1 MDTKPLARKTERP
14 PIEANGL
21 DSLEVREADV
31 EVPTTEVT
39 RHGGTFESFRYR
51 DYTWFWFGALVSNTG
66 SWMQQYALAIV
77 VYSFRRSE
85 FDLGIVNFVSG
96 IPVLVLA
103 LFGGMIADRVNKR
116 HLLIGSQAIL
126 LVQAAALGFLFA
138 AGRLSADNA
147 VAALLW
153 VASLGLVGGIMSALT
168 FPAWQ
173 AMLPDLVPRESLLN
187 GIALNSAQFQTS
199 RLLGPLAASGLVIL
213 GATMGDIFFVNA
225 ASFLFV
231 IAALAAIRLRPA
243 EEPAAGRGGPS
254 GAGAG
259 ACGTPATAGAT
270 SAGAGAAAAKN
281 RPTVSAVIEN
291 LMAGVGYARENR
303 SVGMLILSTAVMTI
317 FGMPYMMLLP
327 AIADKSL
334 HADKLGV
341 SYLMA
346 ANGLGAVV
354 GALVVASLG
363 HQVNRNRIIPF
374 SLLAMGGLLVA
385 FGLSRNFMLSIVI
398 SALAGAA
405 VLTTNSLVNTSI
417 QASVPN
423 RLRGR
428 VMALFIMSFMG
439 LMPVSALLFG
449 TLGEYIGPSTAVL
462 VGAVVLIAWAA
473 LLALRPTLL
482 AEEGSS

>member
-1 MDTKPLARKTERP
+1 MEPTHDKHATAGPG
-14 PIEANGL
+14 NGL

-31 EVPTTEVT
+31 EVPTPEVT
-39 RHGGTFESFRYR
+39 RHGGTFESFRHR
-51 DYTWFWFGALVSNTG
+51 DYTLFWFGALVSNTG

-103 LFGGMIADRVNKR
+103 LFGGMIADRMNKR
-116 HLLIGSQAIL
+116 HLLMGSQAIL
-126 LVQAAALGFLFA
+126 LLQAAALGILFA
-138 AGRLSADNA
+138 AGHLSADNA
-147 VAALLW
+147 RAALIW
-153 VASLGLVGGIMSALT
+153 VASLGLLGGVMSALT

-213 GATMGDIFFVNA
+213 GASMGDIFYVNA
-225 ASFLFV
+225 ASFIFV
-231 IAALAAIRLRPA
+231 IAALAAIRLRPSA
-243 EEPAAGRGGPS
+243 GPHGAGPPAAGVPVD
-254 GAGAG
+254 
-259 ACGTPATAGAT
+259 TTAGAP
-270 SAGAGAAAAKN
+270 KR
-281 RPTVSAVIEN
+281 RPTVATVITN

-303 SVGMLILSTAVMTI
+303 VVGMLILSTAVMTI

-354 GALVVASLG
+354 GALAVAGLAHG
-363 HQVNRNRIIPF
+363 ANRNRIIPF

-385 FGLSRNFMLSIVI
+385 FGLSRNFWLSIVI
-398 SALAGAA
+398 STLAGAA

-417 QASVPN
+417 QSAVPD

-462 VGAVVLIAWAA
+462 VGAVVLIGWATM
-473 LLALRPTLL
+473 LAMRPALL
-482 AEEGSS
+482 AEEGDF

>member
-1 MDTKPLARKTERP
+1 MDIESPTDSTSRP
-14 PIEANGL
+14 NDTPDEL
-21 DSLEVREADV
+21 ESLEVREADV

-51 DYTWFWFGALVSNTG
+51 DFTWFWFGALVSNTG

-103 LFGGMIADRVNKR
+103 LFGGMIADRFDKR

-126 LVQAAALGFLFA
+126 LVQAAALGFLFV

-213 GATMGDIFFVNA
+213 GATMGDIFFVNS

-243 EEPAAGRGGPS
+243 EEPTGRGGPGS
-254 GAGAG
+254 GASGAP
-259 ACGTPATAGAT
+259 AATA
-270 SAGAGAAAAKN
+270 SAGISGPAAKG

-354 GALVVASLG
+354 GALVVAGMS
-363 HQVNRNRIIPF
+363 HRVNRNRIIPF
-374 SLLAMGGLLVA
+374 SLLAMGGLLVV

-417 QASVPN
+417 QSSVPN
-423 RLRGR
+423 HLRGR

-449 TLGEYIGPSTAVL
+449 TLGEYIGPSNAVL

-473 LLALRPTLL
+473 MLALRPALL

>member
-1 MDTKPLARKTERP
+1 MNTDSPTDGTDHMDDTP
-14 PIEANGL
+14 NGL

-31 EVPTTEVT
+31 EVPTAEVA

-147 VAALLW
+147 VEALLW

-213 GATMGDIFFVNA
+213 GATMGDIFFVNS

-243 EEPAAGRGGPS
+243 EEPAGHGGPAGPGMHAGGAPTRAAS
-254 GAGAG
+254 PGAGIG
-259 ACGTPATAGAT
+259 APVKG
-270 SAGAGAAAAKN
+270 
-281 RPTVSAVIEN
+281 RPTVSAVIAN

-303 SVGMLILSTAVMTI
+303 FVGMLILSTAVMTI

-363 HQVNRNRIIPF
+363 HHVDRNRIIPF

-423 RLRGR
+423 HLRGR

-473 LLALRPTLL
+473 LLALRPALL
-482 AEEGSS
+482 AEEGNS

>member
-1 MDTKPLARKTERP
+1 MDTGPQEGVGATTGEGRP
-14 PIEANGL
+14 SRADADGL

-31 EVPTTEVT
+31 GVPTPAVA
-39 RHGGTFESFRYR
+39 RRGGTFESFRYR
-51 DYTWFWFGALVSNTG
+51 DYTWFWSGALVSNTG
-66 SWMQQYALAIV
+66 SWMQNYALAIV

-85 FDLGIVNFVSG
+85 LDLGLVNFVSG
-96 IPVLVLA
+96 VPVLVLA
-103 LFGGMIADRVNKR
+103 LFGGMIADRLDKR
-116 HLLIGSQAIL
+116 RLLMVSQAIL
-126 LVQAAALGFLFA
+126 LVQATALGVLFATGHLSANNAVASLAWVAALG
-138 AGRLSADNA
+138 
-147 VAALLW
+147 LL
-153 VASLGLVGGIMSALT
+153 GGIMSALT

-213 GATMGDIFFVNA
+213 GASMGDIFYVNA

-243 EEPAAGRGGPS
+243 EGTHAARPDRGGEPS
-254 GAGAG
+254 A
-259 ACGTPATAGAT
+259 
-270 SAGAGAAAAKN
+270 
-281 RPTVSAVIEN
+281 RPTRAAVIEN
-291 LMAGVGYARENR
+291 LMAGVGYARQNR
-303 SVGMLILSTAVMTI
+303 VVGLLILSTAVMTI

-334 HADKLGV
+334 HVDKLGV

-354 GALVVASLG
+354 GALVVAG
-363 HQVNRNRIIPF
+363 MAHGANRNRMIPL
-374 SLLAMGGLLVA
+374 SLLAMGAMLVA
-385 FGLSRNFMLSIVI
+385 FGISRSFVASLVI

-417 QASVPN
+417 QSAVPN
-423 RLRGR
+423 HLRGR

-439 LMPVSALLFG
+439 LMPVSSIAFG
-449 TLGEYIGPSTAVL
+449 ALGEYIGPSNAVL
-462 VGAVVLIAWAA
+462 VGSVVLIGWALM
-473 LLALRPTLL
+473 LLLRPALL
-482 AEEGSS
+482 AEERSTDGQES